1 MVALPPLT
9 LEQRRA
15 ALDKATAARRER
27 AGVKDALKHGSL
39 SLPEVLAS
47 DSEAVR
53 KMPVRV
59 LLEALPGIGSVRAG
73 QLISDLG
80 ISERRRVRGLGTA
93 QRARLLALFPPR
105 D

>member
-1 MVALPPLT
+1 MAALPPLT
-9 LEQRRA
+9 LEQRRT

-27 AGVKDALKHGSL
+27 AEVKDALKHGSL
-39 SLPEVLAS
+39 SLREVLAS

-59 LLEALPGIGSVRAG
+59 LLESLPGIGSVRAG

-80 ISERRRVRGLGTA
+80 ISERRRVRGLGTV
-93 QRARLLALFPPR
+93 QRARLLAQFPPQ